1 MSLILWAIGSRFGS
15 YYALVVFILF
25 TILFRYKHQPERITL
40 NEVSEQGGGNPE
52 GMVD

>member
-1 MSLILWAIGSRFGS
+1 MGNWEQVWLIFAA
-15 YYALVVFILF
+15 YALVVFILF